1 MARVSKWGN
10 SLAVRL
16 PASLGFEEGQEV
28 FVRKGADGEVIVST
42 GGHAEAEEQ
51 AKRARRAAAIEKL
64 GSFKWKLPPDYRFD
78 REELHD
84 RSRLR

>member
-28 FVRKGADGEVIVST
+28 FIRKGSDGEVIVST
-42 GGHAEAEEQ
+42 DAEAEAEEK
-51 AKRARRAAAIEKL
+51 AKRERRAAAIKKL
-64 GSFKWKLPPDYRFD
+64 GSLKWKLPPGYKFD
-78 REELHD
+78 RDEAHE
-84 RSRLR
+84 R

>member
-16 PASLGFEEGQEV
+16 PAALGFEEGQEV
-28 FVRKGADGEVIVST
+28 FVRKGEAGEVVVSAEKDPE
-42 GGHAEAEEQ
+42 AEAK
-51 AKRARRAAAIEKL
+51 ALARKKAAIAKL
-64 GSFKWKLPPDYRFD
+64 GELNWTLPDDYKFD